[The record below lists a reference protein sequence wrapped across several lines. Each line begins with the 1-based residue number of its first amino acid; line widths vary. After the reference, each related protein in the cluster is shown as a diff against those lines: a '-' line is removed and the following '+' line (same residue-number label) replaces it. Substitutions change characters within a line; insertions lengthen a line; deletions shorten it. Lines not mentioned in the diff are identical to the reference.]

1 MPRNAARVRR
11 KSWAAIGGTLALVTI
26 AGLTLACNRKSHIP
40 PPPPP
45 DAQRPVEPPIDVL
58 VWMESTPPGAHVVK
72 VSNNQSMGW
81 TPETMEFTP
90 SPKPELIRFELQG
103 YLPLTIEVPVD
114 KDSEL
119 AVVLKPVPTEHS
131 AANKKSKRTKARAK
145 SK

>member
-1 MPRNAARVRR
+1 MSGA
-11 KSWAAIGGTLALVTI
+11 LALVTI
-26 AGLTLACNRKSHIP
+26 AGLMLACNRKSHVQ

-45 DAQRPVEPPIDVL
+45 DAQRPAEPPIDVL

-81 TPETMEFTP
+81 TPETMEFNP

-103 YLPLTIEVPVD
+103 YLPLTVEVPVD

-119 AVVLKPVPTEHS
+119 AVVLKPVPTDLS
-131 AANKKSKRTKARAK
+131 AANKRSKRTKTRAL